1 MPFNL
6 KDTGESY
13 ADWLE
18 RNRNQ
23 EATAKRSLPENKQL
37 RKAWDMETELTELME
52 DPDVIDL
59 GWMNGWGPDEESY
72 YKHLI
77 DSGVKFKRLR
87 QGSYWEC
94 YNVREKIVF
103 KIDSGD

>member
-13 ADWLE
+13 AEWLA
-18 RNRNQ
+18 RNRM
-23 EATAKRSLPENKQL
+23 EEESAKESLPENKRLREEWNMEVEIEQL
-37 RKAWDMETELTELME
+37 LNDR
-52 DPDVIDL
+52 DVVNL

-72 YKHLI
+72 YKHLV
-77 DSGVKFKRLR
+77 DAGVKFKKIRH
-87 QGSYWEC
+87 GSYWEC
-94 YNVREKIVF
+94 YNVQEKVVF